1 MRRRLASLALAALAA
16 ATFPAAFADS
26 NKACAL
32 ATPAE
37 LEGLLGEAV
46 PVTPQGAMEGG
57 SICGGANSKATV
69 ILRVARARGSSAD
82 AAKAGADIARKSG
95 AQVDIQ
101 TFGPM
106 TCSTTIPPDNLA
118 GYGFN
123 TTCSLT
129 KDKSVAAIEVTSK
142 KKADMVPIDK
152 LKPVAEKMSSRF

>member
-1 MRRRLASLALAALAA
+1 MRKPLLSLVLAFLAASSAA
-16 ATFPAAFADS
+16 SADS
-26 NKACAL
+26 NKACDL

-46 PVTPQGAMEGG
+46 KLTPQGAMEGG
-57 SICGGANSKATV
+57 SICGGGNSKATV
-69 ILRVARARGSSAD
+69 ILRVARARGSTAD
-82 AAKAGADIARKSG
+82 AAKAGAEIARKSG
-95 AQVDIQ
+95 TQVDIQ

-106 TCSTTIPPDNLA
+106 TCSTMIPPDNLK

-123 TTCSLT
+123 TTCAVT

-152 LKPVAEKMSSRF
+152 LKPVAEKMPSRF